1 VNRLALIEARSQAV
15 DALLGLSVTVETV
28 RRERP
33 RDAAKLVASARTEAL
48 DRLATLGTCLS
59 LARLDLGPLHDI
71 AADVAM
77 GVLGEA
83 EIDAATAA
91 VRQHPI
97 P

>member
-1 VNRLALIEARSQAV
+1 MNRLALVEARAQAV
-15 DALLGLSVTVETV
+15 DALLGLSVTIETV

-33 RDAAKLVASARTEAL
+33 RDAAQRVANARAEAL

-59 LARLDLGPLHDI
+59 LARVDLGPLHDI

-77 GVLGEA
+77 GVLGEG
-83 EIDAATAA
+83 EIDAATTT